1 MKYEHIT
8 VNVENRYPC
17 NQCDFVAGFKSS
29 LQLHKKSNVHKVA
42 KTVKVS
48 ENFDKKLSPVTM
60 ENVSNLEVY
69 SSKLKDVVPGITY
82 SCDLCDFVSAFKSR
96 LMLHKKFK
104 HKSKE
109 VTVHSP
115 KYEKVIDEKR
125 YQSSRTT
132 VY

>member
-29 LQLHKKSNVHKVA
+29 LQLHKKSNIHKVA

-48 ENFDKKLSPVTM
+48 ENFDKKLSPVTI

-69 SSKLKDVVPGITY
+69 SSKLKDVAEIRY
-82 SCDLCDFVSAFKSR
+82 SCDQCDFVAAFKSR
-96 LMLHKKFK
+96 MHLHKKSK
-104 HKSKE
+104 HGI
-109 VTVHSP
+109 SP
-115 KYEKVIDEKR
+115 PWDEKPIF
-125 YQSSRTT
+125 QDFVGIMMMSSRL
-132 VY
+132 